1 MPSLFQFCQNKASIS
16 NLGLVIKNFKEHFQ
30 QHTNSTNSSAKLRA
44 QMSSLTILL
53 HEEASLIHQVLVVL
67 LT

>member
-44 QMSSLTILL
+44 QMSSINLLL
-53 HEEASLIHQVLVVL
+53 HEDARLIHQVLL
-67 LT
+67 ALFT